1 MNLTSENSVR
11 KTPRIERHLASWLAY
26 VGQLEERTLE
36 DLLHEALLRYY
47 HERRGDYPYGP
58 TVPET
63 ELEQAATAPAPAPQ
77 YGGSSGRSRK
87 AAARS

>member
-1 MNLTSENSVR
+1 MTLTPENSVR

-47 HERRGDYPYGP
+47 HERRPDYPYGP

-63 ELEQAATAPAPAPQ
+63 ELELAAAPAPPAPQ
-77 YGGSSGRSRK
+77 YSGSSRK
-87 AAARS
+87 RKSTGDA